1 MAKKLTAKPIELDG
15 LLGAANKIPPSKIS
29 NVGKISS
36 FRRALKLGLK
46 DYSDGIE
53 SFMTVFREDHKEL
66 VEKMSPLRKVITDKK
81 TKKADKEKAEEEVKN
96 LIKATK
102 DIQEEANKKMT
113 EFQEENATPI
123 EVTFD
128 SEAFNETKI
137 ALEESAQIIYGMS
150 RKDAEGK
157 IVEESYDVGAVDTLF
172 ELLEKAV

>member
-53 SFMTVFREDHKEL
+53 SFMTVFRADHEEL
-66 VEKMSPLRKVITDKK
+66 VKKMEPLRIVIADKK
-81 TKKADKEKAEEEVKN
+81 AKKADIDKAEKE
-96 LIKATK
+96 TK
-102 DIQEEANKKMT
+102 DLVNAINDIQTEANKKMV
-113 EFQEENATPI
+113 EYQKENATPI